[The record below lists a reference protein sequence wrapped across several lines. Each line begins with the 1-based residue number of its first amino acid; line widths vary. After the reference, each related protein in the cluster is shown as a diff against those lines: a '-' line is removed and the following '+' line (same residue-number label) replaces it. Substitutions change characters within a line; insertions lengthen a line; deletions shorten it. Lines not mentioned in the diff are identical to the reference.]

1 MKIKHNKYKNTGVLF
16 ELLVR
21 KITSDTMSNSNS
33 KAASLVKKYFT
44 KSELANENKLYQTLN
59 RSTSL
64 SEGKAESIL
73 STVLDLSR
81 RLDKDKLSKEKYN
94 LIKEIKN
101 NFDINDFFGAK
112 IQNYKLLASTY
123 VLFESYNNK
132 KFRNPESIITSKITI
147 LEYITSN
154 PNSKISLSP
163 LVEELTQLDKGT
175 RSLAY
180 KIMLEKYNTKFD
192 GLTKDQK
199 EVLKEYINSATDAPK
214 LKEFLNKKFNIISK
228 VLNENISKIES
239 PALKIKIQEVINLI
253 KPILRT
259 KNLKDDHLVALL
271 QYLELSSEIEMVWKN

>member
-132 KFRNPESIITSKITI
+132 KFGNPESIITSKITI

-271 QYLELSSEIEMVWKN
+271 QYLELSSEIEMV

>member
-73 STVLDLSR
+73 STLLDLSR

-132 KFRNPESIITSKITI
+132 KFGNPESIITSKITI

-253 KPILRT
+253 KPILTT

-271 QYLELSSEIEMVWKN
+271 QYLELSSEIEMV

>member
-73 STVLDLSR
+73 STLLDLSR

-132 KFRNPESIITSKITI
+132 KFGNPESIITSKITI

-199 EVLKEYINSATDAPK
+199 QVLKEYINSATDAPK

-253 KPILRT
+253 KPILTT

-271 QYLELSSEIEMVWKN
+271 QYLELSSEIEMV

>member
-1 MKIKHNKYKNTGVLF
+1 MKMKHNKYKNTGVLF

-59 RSTSL
+59 RSISL

-81 RLDKDKLSKEKYN
+81 KLDRDKLSKEKYN

-112 IQNYKLLASTY
+112 ITNYKLLASTY
-123 VLFESYNNK
+123 ILFESYNNK
-132 KFRNPESIITSKITI
+132 KFGNPESIITSKITI
-147 LEYITSN
+147 LEHITSN
-154 PNSKISLSP
+154 PDSKISLSP
-163 LVEELTQLDKGT
+163 LVEELTTMDKGT

-180 KIMLEKYNTKFD
+180 KIMLEKYNEKFD
-192 GLTKDQK
+192 KLTKEQK

-214 LKEFLNKKFNIISK
+214 LKSFLNNKFNIISK
-228 VLNENISKIES
+228 VLKENVNKIKD
-239 PALKIKIQEVINLI
+239 PALKIKIKEVINLI
-253 KPILRT
+253 NPILKT
-259 KNLKDDHLVALL
+259 KSLKDDHLVALL
-271 QYLELSSEIEMVWKN
+271 QYLELSKEIEIVWKR

>member
-1 MKIKHNKYKNTGVLF
+1 MKMKHNKYKNTGVLF

-59 RSTSL
+59 RSISL

-81 RLDKDKLSKEKYN
+81 KLDRDKLSKEKYN

-112 IQNYKLLASTY
+112 IKNYKLLASTY
-123 VLFESYNNK
+123 ILFESYNNK
-132 KFRNPESIITSKITI
+132 KFGNPESIITSKITI
-147 LEYITSN
+147 LEHITSN
-154 PNSKISLSP
+154 PDSKISLSP
-163 LVEELTQLDKGT
+163 LVEELTTMDKGT

-180 KIMLEKYNTKFD
+180 KIMLEKYNEKFD
-192 GLTKDQK
+192 KLTKEQK

-214 LKEFLNKKFNIISK
+214 LKSFLNNKFNIISK
-228 VLNENISKIES
+228 VLKENVNKIKD
-239 PALKIKIQEVINLI
+239 PALKIKIKEVINLI
-253 KPILRT
+253 NPILKT
-259 KNLKDDHLVALL
+259 KSLKDDHLVALL
-271 QYLELSSEIEMVWKN
+271 QYLELSKEIEIV

>member
-73 STVLDLSR
+73 STLLDLSR

-112 IQNYKLLASTY
+112 IKNYKLLASTY

-132 KFRNPESIITSKITI
+132 KFGNPESIITSKITI

-253 KPILRT
+253 KPILTT

-271 QYLELSSEIEMVWKN
+271 QYLELSSEIEMV

>member
-271 QYLELSSEIEMVWKN
+271 QYLELSSEIEMV